1 MCDGPL
7 IRINGPAGSVL
18 SLAVSMFIKILRSC
32 PGKVPLKNCHL
43 TGFYRIHKDCIYYS
57 YGLSAGNM
65 AYNRSKTALSAVFWN
80 GIFLVN
86 KIGIFAHGRG
96 SAGSQAMLPL
106 YLCRASG
113 QKTDFLMGR

>member
-1 MCDGPL
+1 MNASFLPL
-7 IRINGPAGSVL
+7 
-18 SLAVSMFIKILRSC
+18 
-32 PGKVPLKNCHL
+32 
-43 TGFYRIHKDCIYYS
+43 
-57 YGLSAGNM
+57 
-65 AYNRSKTALSAVFWN
+65 NRSKTALSAVFWN